1 MTVSCQVRPD
11 HQSQPPTTRNTS
23 REITSSILFDSQES
37 TEPLHGA
44 IVISVQSS
52 DVTVLK
58 TCSGVEDIGP
68 YRGLLQP
75 HTNMKLTSSYQDFL
89 GHHRRRSAGY
99 VASETVCA
107 FEHRCR
113 LLRGMFPATIR
124 SHFCYFC
131 FWPIKIRSELISD
144 ACSALVEHLK
154 RWPSS
159 NGTQHIS
166 DADGKKERSD

>member
-1 MTVSCQVRPD
+1 MLLFLKPAQVWK
-11 HQSQPPTTRNTS
+11 TS
-23 REITSSILFDSQES
+23 DRIEVFSR
-37 TEPLHGA
+37 
-44 IVISVQSS
+44 
-52 DVTVLK
+52 K
-58 TCSGVEDIGP
+58 
-68 YRGLLQP
+68 

-89 GHHRRRSAGY
+89 GHHRRRSTGY
-99 VASETVCA
+99 VASETVRA

-144 ACSALVEHLK
+144 ACSTLVEHLK

-159 NGTQHIS
+159 CSTQHIS
-166 DADGKKERSD
+166 DADGKKERSDWSSLGALRIHVFVWTSELIQMFYVTHLFQDNVKCFIIPRR